1 MFDPVTW
8 YILLYITSAKQNVT
22 DTNDMNFLNFTE
34 LQYKMIKSRMVDAN
48 GWIVNWLQYS
58 KDKPRHIYLVFMWSN

>member
-58 KDKPRHIYLVFMWSN
+58 KDKPRHIYLVFM